1 MESFFHVV
9 PCVTWKDWMW
19 SFLYTEPRDPS
30 ILTLKKGP
38 PLKSPTGTL
47 PTAAK
52 HTIEQARELSQFLG
66 SYYYEQKSPYSLVV
80 SPREILKIMEEEQ
93 AQVFV
98 VYNSK
103 KQLLA
108 CVFQFYVGIH
118 QGQKMGLIS
127 WLCVHPEWRKK
138 GIANLLF
145 HHIEFHTTA
154 PKINWFRNDA
164 FFKSP
169 LPPIY
174 SSTMMS
180 RKIRKNS
187 SAYVRQQG
195 QQTQNIEKTKFSELW
210 KRDNPTGFILD
221 DNKRGQIQYWAFKNR
236 EKALYALVQPTYE
249 IKKTGERGCEILQI
263 INEGIKELYEQTQ
276 IFEILVDALPYDYA
290 ECPAHIPH
298 IESFW
303 SKEGSSTWSVV
314 GLNPG
319 YPFTRLILPLLTA

>member
-38 PLKSPTGTL
+38 SLKSPTGTL
-47 PTAAK
+47 PTLAK

-66 SYYYEQKSPYSLVV
+66 SFYYDQKSPYSLVI

-93 AQVFV
+93 ARIFV
-98 VYNSK
+98 LYNSK

-108 CVFQFYVGIH
+108 CVFQFYVGIY

-145 HHIEFHTTA
+145 HYIEFHTTA
-154 PKINWFRNDA
+154 PKINWFRNDT

-174 SSTMMS
+174 SSIMIL
-180 RKIRKNS
+180 RKIRKNP
-187 SAYVRQQG
+187 SAYVQRVEKKE
-195 QQTQNIEKTKFSELW
+195 TQSKFIELW
-210 KRDNPTGFILD
+210 KRENPTGFILD
-221 DNKRGQIQYWAFKNR
+221 DNKGGQIQYWTFKNR
-236 EKALYALVQPTYE
+236 EKALYALVQSTYE
-249 IKKTGERGCEILQI
+249 IKKQTGERGCEILHVVS
-263 INEGIKELYEQTQ
+263 EGIKELYEQTQ
-276 IFEILVDALPYDYA
+276 IFEILIDALPYDYV
-290 ECPAHIPH
+290 ECPAHMPH

-319 YPFTRLILPLLTA
+319 YPFTRPILPLLTA